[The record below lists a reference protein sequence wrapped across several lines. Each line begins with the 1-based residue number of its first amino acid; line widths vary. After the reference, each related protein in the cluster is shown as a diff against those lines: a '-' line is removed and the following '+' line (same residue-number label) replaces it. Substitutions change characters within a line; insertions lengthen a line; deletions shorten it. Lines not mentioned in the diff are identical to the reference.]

1 MKKRVYELIKH
12 PLFSGSMVMIIG
24 SNVISFLNY
33 LYHLIMVRL
42 LAPPSYGELVALF
55 SLIGFLG
62 ILSSSLNLVVTKFV
76 SAAKNNLE
84 ISSIVS
90 WLNSKIF
97 IFSLAVFL
105 LITFL
110 SPIISSFLKIENN
123 LLIILIAL
131 PSLLGLASLLYKS
144 VLQGLL
150 RFQQMILSVFVENG
164 LKLILGVILVYA
176 GFSVGGAV
184 AGLVIASFIG
194 FFLSRFFIRNFLKA
208 SEEKPNI
215 KSMFLYSF
223 PVTVQ
228 YLSITSLFS
237 SDILLIKHF
246 FSPHDAG
253 IYAIISTLGKIILFG
268 TGPIGAVMFPLVSQ
282 RQARGD
288 NYKRIFFLSFILTF
302 TLAVLILLIYWF
314 IPEQVI
320 NLLNPSYLEAAPL
333 LVWYGIFIT
342 FFTLSSLF
350 ISYYLSLNRVSVV
363 ILPFIAAVAQIIGIW
378 FFHRSLFE
386 VILVSSIVAGMLLVL
401 LLIYSAYGS
410 KLGVGDSAGIQTR
423 KNNSQRFKEDEGSF
437 R

>member
-1 MKKRVYELIKH
+1 ML
-12 PLFSGSMVMIIG
+12 IG
-24 SNVISFLNY
+24 SNVVSFLNY

-42 LAPPSYGELVALF
+42 LPPPSYGELVALF
-55 SLIGFLG
+55 SLIGLLG
-62 ILSSSLNLVVTKFV
+62 ILSSSLNLVVIKFV
-76 SAAKNNLE
+76 SAAKDNLE
-84 ISSIVS
+84 VRGIVS
-90 WLNSKIF
+90 WFNSKIF
-97 IFSLAVFL
+97 LFSLVIFL
-105 LITFL
+105 LITFSSRL
-110 SPIISSFLKIENN
+110 ISSFLKIENN
-123 LLIILIAL
+123 LLIVLIAL
-131 PSLLGLASLLYKS
+131 LSLLGLASLLYKS

-150 RFQQMILSVFVENG
+150 KFQQMIFSVFVENG

-184 AGLVIASFIG
+184 AGLVVASFAG

-208 SEEKPNI
+208 SEKKPDI

-223 PVTVQ
+223 PVTIQ

-246 FSPHDAG
+246 FLPHDAG

-302 TLAVLILLIYWF
+302 ALAILILLIYWL
-314 IPEQVI
+314 IPEIVI

-363 ILPFIAAVAQIIGIW
+363 MLPLFAAIAQIIGIW
-378 FFHRSLFE
+378 LFHRSLFE
-386 VILVSSIVAGMLLVL
+386 VILVSCIVTGMLLIL

-410 KLGVGDSAGIQTR
+410 KFSINNSPGLQAG
-423 KNNSQRFKEDEGSF
+423 KNNSQRS
-437 R
+437 